1 MCGSPFSGGIL
12 SRSSKLS
19 VPYKGHV
26 PYAFL
31 VIWISKEGQS
41 ATDRQRSDRPMS
53 NQYKIE
59 TFPDDE
65 TLKKRALSCPMLAHC
80 PDRTFSFC
88 LKKCAVVNDDE
99 LMYRKITFKHC
110 YECQEGIE

>member
-1 MCGSPFSGGIL
+1 
-12 SRSSKLS
+12 
-19 VPYKGHV
+19 
-26 PYAFL
+26 
-31 VIWISKEGQS
+31 
-41 ATDRQRSDRPMS
+41 MS

-80 PDRTFSFC
+80 PDRTLSFC
-88 LKKCAVVNDDE
+88 LNKCAVVNGDE